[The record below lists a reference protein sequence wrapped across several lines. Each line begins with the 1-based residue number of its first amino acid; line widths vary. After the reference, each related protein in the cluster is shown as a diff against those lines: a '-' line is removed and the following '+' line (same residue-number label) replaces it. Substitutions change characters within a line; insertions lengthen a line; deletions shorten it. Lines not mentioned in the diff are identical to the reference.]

1 MSWMDSWSRPSKSQ
15 ATPAPYY
22 LTHGDSVP
30 YCHTCGRVIGERRAK
45 NSRSAATQVK
55 YCSDRCKKNKPS
67 NAVGTLD
74 RRIEDALITLL
85 SGQSVQ
91 SPPTDGA
98 VDEEDHESDTVQV
111 KAKQQGR
118 KGDPR
123 VIVQLSELETAVF
136 GDRSDPEKTYGR
148 RKNRRARFIKETGG
162 WQSVDMIE
170 HPPAASSSSATVD
183 NDDDDGNDT
192 AGSVTDGSVDED
204 AMTGGVSL
212 LSIND
217 HIRAPQ
223 DHSEIN
229 FSAGGG
235 ERGWAEKIE
244 ETPEMM
250 ARRRE
255 GQRRAEEKEL
265 VKQVARRA
273 VVFGILM
280 HAGSGGEGKGKGGGN
295 GKKGGRKKGTKGD
308 EIGEGEGE
316 AGDERVRRKCEA
328 LMNGTIVEPSFAKGD
343 WEIRFRED

>member
-45 NSRSAATQVK
+45 NSKSAATEVK
-55 YCSDRCKKNKPS
+55 YCSDRCKKNKS
-67 NAVGTLD
+67 NNAVGSLD

-85 SGQSVQ
+85 SGQSVR
-91 SPPTDGA
+91 PPPSNGA
-98 VDEEDHESDTVQV
+98 IEEEDHETKPIEF

-123 VIVQLSELETAVF
+123 VIIQLSELETAVF

-148 RKNRRARFIKETGG
+148 RKNRRARLIKETGE
-162 WQSVDMIE
+162 WKSVDMIDQ
-170 HPPAASSSSATVD
+170 PSSSSITIE
-183 NDDDDGNDT
+183 NDDGNDT
-192 AGSVTDGSVDED
+192 AGSLTDGSADED
-204 AMTGGVSL
+204 AMSGGVSL

-217 HIRAPQ
+217 HVRAPQ

-244 ETPEMM
+244 ETPEML
-250 ARRRE
+250 AKRRE
-255 GQRRAEEKEL
+255 GQKRAEEKEC

-273 VVFGILM
+273 VVYGV
-280 HAGSGGEGKGKGGGN
+280 GD
-295 GKKGGRKKGTKGD
+295 GRL
-308 EIGEGEGE
+308 
-316 AGDERVRRKCEA
+316 RRKCEA
-328 LMNGTIVEPSFAKGD
+328 LMNGIIVEPSFAKGD